1 MRRRPSGG
9 IHHEAKVNS
18 APNDQ
23 PCIHLNDHPIDI
35 VADDRERAAEVVA
48 FLGAI
53 PGVSVRSERLASG
66 DYLADRRILFE
77 RKTLQDLARSIVDG
91 RLFK

>member
-1 MRRRPSGG
+1 
-9 IHHEAKVNS
+9 VNS

-23 PCIHLNDHPIDI
+23 TCIDLNDQHINI
-35 VADDRERAAEVVA
+35 ITDDRERTSEVIA

-53 PGVSVRSERLASG
+53 PGVSVRTERLASG

-77 RKTLQDLARSIVDG
+77 RKTLRIWRDPSSMEGFSSR
-91 RLFK
+91 